1 MFSFEEYD
9 FSSSMEQGELPKAV
23 TGYKKVLEPPLP
35 KADEQEA
42 DSPQTG
48 DDKME
53 GVDASLASDDD
64 KEFETEQPSVARKD
78 ELDDVEPK
86 DHDVE
91 HSLAEPINQ
100 RKVEPPTVGSDVIDV
115 ESPLARNE
123 ENVAAGKLYS
133 FGTCIR
139 FLSSSLFTPYFIFA
153 AFTCITALP
162 LTEPPDIFIDN
173 V

>member
-1 MFSFEEYD
+1 
-9 FSSSMEQGELPKAV
+9 MEQGELPKAV

-42 DSPQTG
+42 DSPQTR

-78 ELDDVEPK
+78 ELDDVEPKENLEKVESMLAK

-123 ENVAAGKLYS
+123 ENVAAGKLYC

-162 LTEPPDIFIDN
+162 LTEPPDIFIDT